1 MHLAKHAPELG
12 GWLIGRRRMRLSPE
26 YRRDDPAAVLAE
38 TWNPQHLAGVC
49 GQGSWLEAWAWMA
62 DLAPDNQ
69 TAS

>member
-1 MHLAKHAPELG
+1 
-12 GWLIGRRRMRLSPE
+12 MRLSPE